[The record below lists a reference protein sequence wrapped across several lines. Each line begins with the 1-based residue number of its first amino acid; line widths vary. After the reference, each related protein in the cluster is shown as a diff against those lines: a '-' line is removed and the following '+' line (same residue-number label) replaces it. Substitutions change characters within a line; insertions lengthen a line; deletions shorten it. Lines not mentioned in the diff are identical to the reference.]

1 MGHIEEVNETK
12 DDVFIQ
18 PTVITANRVKSKKI
32 ALDARIISEKKKD
45 KHQRPNLDDLLSIL
59 VKIFTQDGEGQ
70 VWFTSVD
77 L

>member
-32 ALDARIISEKKKD
+32 ALDARIISEKRKTNIKD
-45 KHQRPNLDDLLSIL
+45 Q
-59 VKIFTQDGEGQ
+59 T
-70 VWFTSVD
+70 
-77 L
+77 